1 MLTNRSLKRSSR
13 NWHNDEGDLSVDTPY
28 PPTLSIHPIN
38 TSYQSTLSPLHT
50 VSYYTSLTNEVPLT
64 HSIHPPYA
72 HTYYAHT
79 HTMHT
84 FNQSTPCTYYYEHT
98 MDQQSTGS
106 ILGVSF
112 ESFLDS
118 EDIQNLLAEDAGI
131 LEDITEI
138 WMVRKLSPYRWST
151 FTETILSK
159 HD

>member
-1 MLTNRSLKRSSR
+1 
-13 NWHNDEGDLSVDTPY
+13 
-28 PPTLSIHPIN
+28 
-38 TSYQSTLSPLHT
+38 
-50 VSYYTSLTNEVPLT
+50 
-64 HSIHPPYA
+64 
-72 HTYYAHT
+72 
-79 HTMHT
+79 
-84 FNQSTPCTYYYEHT
+84 
-98 MDQQSTGS
+98 MDQRSTGS

-151 FTETILSK
+151 FTETILSQ